1 MSTDDQESGPQSKK
15 DRYDQFGI
23 LHMVRVF
30 DQRLNELESRDMLK
44 LIDRDRLTDLRE
56 KIAEWFIAVQIELT
70 TDMMRLRTLP
80 EAAFLK
86 DAVIPD
92 PNRLTLLYK
101 EAAEAR
107 TSSDHCKETS
117 IALEICVTS
126 LLKLLMIAVQDL
138 PRRNADGSFD
148 RSHTKAAVDPLREH
162 PYVLR
167 NFRGMWSR
175 LKRGLVD
182 YLNARTAWLQAHG
195 YEVHAQQVSLSADLS
210 ELFSQLG
217 RAFYGDY
224 LSTTPTALAAI
235 RTAIIGALSLR
246 DEIGVE
252 DLLQLRTPALIES
265 LEDAGFGPFDDTR
278 AFVELVRSAE
288 TYVLLGALPNPIDE
302 HTLMILVEQ
311 YFLHLQTT
319 KLSAEA
325 RLNAI
330 EYLRS
335 QI

>member
-1 MSTDDQESGPQSKK
+1 MRTDDQQSGAQSKK
-15 DRYDQFGI
+15 DRYDQFGL
-23 LHMVRVF
+23 LHMVNVF
-30 DQRLNELESRDMLK
+30 DQRLNELESRDMLT
-44 LIDRDRLTDLRE
+44 LIDRDRLTELRE
-56 KIAEWFIAVQIELT
+56 KIAEWFIAVQIELS
-70 TDMMRLRTLP
+70 TDMMRLRALP
-80 EAAFLK
+80 EGAFLK
-86 DAVIPD
+86 EAVIPD
-92 PNRLTLLYK
+92 PDRLTRLYK
-101 EAAEAR
+101 DAADATASADHR
-107 TSSDHCKETS
+107 KATSF
-117 IALEICVTS
+117 ALEICLTS

-138 PRRNADGSFD
+138 PRRNPDGSFD
-148 RSHTKAAVDPLREH
+148 RNHMKGAVDPLREH
-162 PYVLR
+162 PYILR

-182 YLNARTAWLQAHG
+182 YLNARTAWLQTHG
-195 YEVHAQQVSLSADLS
+195 YEVHAQPVTLSADLS
-210 ELFSQLG
+210 ELFSELG

-224 LSTTPTALAAI
+224 LSITPTALAAI
-235 RTAIIGALSLR
+235 RTAIVGALSLR
-246 DEIGVE
+246 DDIGVE
-252 DLLQLRTPALIES
+252 QLRQLRTPTLIES
-265 LEDAGFGPFDDTR
+265 LDEAGFRPFDDTR

-325 RLNAI
+325 RLKAR

>member
-1 MSTDDQESGPQSKK
+1 
-15 DRYDQFGI
+15 
-23 LHMVRVF
+23 MVRVF

-56 KIAEWFIAVQIELT
+56 KIAEWFIAVQIDLS
-70 TDMMRLRTLP
+70 TDMMRLQTLP
-80 EAAFLK
+80 EGAFLK

-92 PNRLTLLYK
+92 PNRLTLLYR

-107 TSSDHCKETS
+107 ISEDHRKGTS

-126 LLKLLMIAVQDL
+126 LLKLLIIAVQDL
-138 PRRNADGSFD
+138 PRRNPDGSFD
-148 RSHTKAAVDPLREH
+148 RSHAKAAIDPLREH
-162 PYVLR
+162 PYILR

-195 YEVHAQQVSLSADLS
+195 YEVHAQQVTLSADLGQ
-210 ELFSQLG
+210 LFSQLG

-246 DEIGVE
+246 DDIGVE
-252 DLLQLRTPALIES
+252 RLLQLRTPALIES
-265 LEDAGFGPFDDTR
+265 LEAAGFRPFEDTR

-302 HTLMILVEQ
+302 HTLLILVEQ

-319 KLSAEA
+319 KLSADASLKA
-325 RLNAI
+325 R